1 MNSLSLKLDLLEA
14 LDGIGSIGMPRKTLR
29 QQVQLVARP
38 TPSATEVN
46 HALAQMEAEH
56 FVVSVRDNLAPS
68 DDELTIFTITNSGL
82 AQLRAR
88 GR

>member
-1 MNSLSLKLDLLEA
+1 MNELALKLDLLEA
-14 LDGIGSIGMPRKTLR
+14 LDQIGAHGMPRKTLR

-38 TPSATEVN
+38 TPSSTEVD
-46 HALAQMEAEH
+46 HALRQLEAEQ
-56 FVVSVRDNLAPS
+56 FVVSVRDDMAPT
-68 DDELTIFTITNSGL
+68 DVDLVIFTITNSGK